1 MSGLHRLPYHPHQ
14 VVVQRIEVRLI
25 PQFGRRSGERPAGEV
40 CLFILGLRLV
50 LYSFYVVIA
59 DSDKVIRRVVN
70 VPKAIRV
77 S

>member
-1 MSGLHRLPYHPHQ
+1 VGWLHRLPYHPY
-14 VVVQRIEVRLI
+14 EVAAQGVEVCLI
-25 PQFGRRSGERPAGEV
+25 PQFGRGSGERPAGEV